1 MKKRTITVFVI
12 AGLLSALLSGCQT
25 SPGAGGETLG
35 NASGAGSSAVEEM
48 TRADEGK
55 TPGGED
61 VDGNAGAPGSRGS
74 DGYAGKPGG
83 TGSAAGNAGTQKQ
96 PESAE
101 DPAFSALPFQF
112 VRTCGIVK
120 SEYPVYELESTVQLE
135 FPQKE
140 KTLILT
146 SALCH
151 KQELIVSAI
160 LMSPSAETLPPGSEP
175 PADRKYTKLPDAP
188 AHLGD
193 LSERAVVLGRRPVP
207 DGAGSPG
214 GWDQAGGIHVPCRC
228 PVFRGIRKYALL
240 D

>member
-1 MKKRTITVFVI
+1 M
-12 AGLLSALLSGCQT
+12 
-25 SPGAGGETLG
+25 
-35 NASGAGSSAVEEM
+35 EM
-48 TRADEGK
+48 
-55 TPGGED
+55 P
-61 VDGNAGAPGSRGS
+61 GAPGGTGS

-83 TGSAAGNAGTQKQ
+83 TGSAAGNPGTQKQ

-120 SEYPVYELESTVQLE
+120 SDDPVYELESTVQLE

-175 PADRKYTKLPDAP
+175 PADRKYTKLPDGR
-188 AHLGD
+188 L
-193 LSERAVVLGRRPVP
+193 LISETYQERAVVLGRRPVP
-207 DGAGSPG
+207 DGTGTPAGR
-214 GWDQAGGIHVPCRC
+214 DQAGGIHVPCRC
-228 PVFRGIRKYALL
+228 PSISRHTKVCVTGLRRVSSFQLPFRAKTRCPGMPFRFSILKIPWNFP
-240 D
+240 